1 MSRPVGDAL
10 EEALAI
16 LRPVMD
22 VLVERPADGLV
33 PAWVSARGWE
43 AALLGLS
50 DDALHAA
57 ERSPARWLAA
67 HASGSLRELAERA
80 DVFVAG
86 YRFADGEADADDR
99 TPRTDADGRE
109 PRTDADDR
117 EPTTD
122 SETDA
127 DAPRAERRPRHV
139 KARKQAQIDAF
150 VAAAAELTGVE
161 RVVDLGS
168 GHGHL
173 TRALGGLAAAI
184 GVEREPSRAARAREL
199 GGEFIQGEGARARL
213 RPGDLAV
220 GLHPCG
226 ALGDDLVRSARG
238 AGARVLM
245 VSCCYQKTPPPSRQW
260 LSERAE
266 GFSLS
271 RDALGLANLSPIS
284 FPGSGTLGDK
294 RRWRRTRLALRLAL
308 EARGEVVGPGDE
320 ARGVTKE
327 RFARGLRA
335 AADRAYERRGLTP
348 ASDAE
353 LDQAREAAARIHG
366 RVARFALP
374 RHALARVL
382 ELAIVLDRA
391 AFLAEGGMDARVRP
405 LFDLATSPRN
415 LAVVAQP

>member
-1 MSRPVGDAL
+1 MSRAVGDAL
-10 EEALAI
+10 DEALAI

-22 VLVERPADGLV
+22 VLVERPADGGV
-33 PAWVSARGWE
+33 PEWVSARGWTGE
-43 AALLGLS
+43 LLELS
-50 DDALHAA
+50 DADLERA
-57 ERSPARWLAA
+57 EQAPARWLAR

-80 DVFVAG
+80 DRLAAE
-86 YRFADGEADADDR
+86 YRFSDSDDR
-99 TPRTDADGRE
+99 QPRTDSDDRH
-109 PRTDADDR
+109 PRTDSDSDSDDR
-117 EPTTD
+117 QPRTD
-122 SETDA
+122 SDDRQPRTDS
-127 DAPRAERRPRHV
+127 DRRPRHV

-150 VAAAAELTGVE
+150 VAAASELTGVE

-173 TRALGGLAAAI
+173 TRALGGLAEAI

-226 ALGDDLVRSARG
+226 ALGDDLVRSARD

-245 VSCCYQKTPPPSRQW
+245 VSCCYQKTEPPARRW
-260 LSERAE
+260 LAARAR
-266 GFSLS
+266 GFSVP
-271 RDALGLANLSPIS
+271 RDALGLANLSPVS
-284 FPGSGTLGDK
+284 FPGSGTLDDK

-308 EARGEVVGPGDE
+308 EARGVDVGPGDE

-327 RFARGLRA
+327 RFRRGLRA
-335 AADRAYERRGLTP
+335 AADRAHEQRGLTP
-348 ASDAE
+348 ATDAE
-353 LDQAREAAARIHG
+353 LAAARASADRIHG
-366 RVARFALP
+366 RVARFALA

-391 AFLAEGGMDARVRP
+391 TFLAEGGMDARVRP

-415 LAVVAQP
+415 LAVVAAP